1 MNKNYL
7 FILILIIILSFIYYY
22 EKIDYN
28 IRLDCNINSSNDIIV
43 GNGFFIIKDIL
54 DEKCRQNIVN
64 LYLDEAR
71 NNKNLNEV
79 KNFEFYSNS
88 NFLQSL
94 SKLIG
99 QKLYPVNSLD
109 LQRCWLRYYFEGMK
123 SQYYE
128 IYHHDKK
135 RYNSSI
141 KQFRLVI
148 PVYDTSDSKF
158 SIDGYGEFSFKQN
171 MGVVLEAGN
180 CLHKVNFTSG
190 ERLLLI
196 MDFINKDC
204 DSLYSHYE
212 CRGVYGI
219 CNWIIDII
227 WRHLSSINYKL
238 MN

>member
-1 MNKNYL
+1 MNKNCV
-7 FILILIIILSFIYYY
+7 FILISIIILSSIYYY

-28 IRLDCNINSSNDIIV
+28 IRLDCNINSSNDIII

-109 LQRCWLRYYFEGMK
+109 LQRCWLRYYFGGMK

-128 IYHHDKK
+128 IY
-135 RYNSSI
+135 S
-141 KQFRLVI
+141 
-148 PVYDTSDSKF
+148 
-158 SIDGYGEFSFKQN
+158 FSFFK
-171 MGVVLEAGN
+171 
-180 CLHKVNFTSG
+180 
-190 ERLLLI
+190 LI
-196 MDFINKDC
+196 I
-204 DSLYSHYE
+204 
-212 CRGVYGI
+212 
-219 CNWIIDII
+219 
-227 WRHLSSINYKL
+227 
-238 MN
+238 